1 MTDRTTEA
9 LLARKA
15 IAEKATPGPW
25 MPGTA
30 LDTGTVRQENGYIL
44 VDCRLTT
51 SDGIDDSR
59 HIAANSPDVVMAD
72 IDEILRLRE
81 ENGRLD
87 REAEWLADKL
97 KQYKG
102 PSITYKGEIM
112 SLRDAA
118 RRAVEQHY
126 AHQLAPEG

>member
-9 LLARKA
+9 LLARREL
-15 IAEKATPGPW
+15 AEKATPGPW

-30 LDTGTVRQENGYIL
+30 LDTGTVREGDGYIL

-51 SDGIDDSR
+51 SDGIANAA

-112 SLRDAA
+112 SLREAA
-118 RRAVEQHY
+118 RRALEPNC
-126 AHQLAPEG
+126 ADQLAPEG